1 MVGGAHAVTIAAPP
15 SPYGLRLRDDGHRV
29 LLSEQATTLPALH
42 PPHSHSWWTENRGP
56 AKEAYAPRNATV
68 RIGYLTALDEPVR
81 RTLVRESPGRVAI
94 ALLVVRSTPS
104 SGVGIV
110 RCLTVPLR
118 HPLRHRLL
126 IDGASG
132 RPPTYHR
139 GSGAPPII
147 FRFLHLNRRRCPP
160 APRIR
165 RIS

>member
-1 MVGGAHAVTIAAPP
+1 MLLASVCLGLAA
-15 SPYGLRLRDDGHRV
+15 SGV
-29 LLSEQATTLPALH
+29 LLGISSATVSATGRARAAATRPIPFRTIFWEQ
-42 PPHSHSWWTENRGP
+42 
-56 AKEAYAPRNATV
+56 AYAPRNATV
-68 RIGYLTALDEPVR
+68 RIGYLTALDEPVQ
-81 RTLVRESPGRVAI
+81 RTIVRESPGRVAI
-94 ALLVVRSTPS
+94 ELLVVRPTPS